1 MRLSLVSRWIIALLL
16 FLLPTAVRAQANRE
30 FGTVTVTARPANADV
45 FVDGERWV
53 SPESTGPLVV
63 QLAPGR
69 HTIEVRAAGYRPF
82 RTAVDVRAGDTTP
95 VNVILP
101 PGSPDREP
109 ANPAPSGGGPVRQV
123 SQTPSEDGFVFAPD
137 FRITELN
144 HRTTG
149 FAGFYGGYVFARQI
163 MLGGG
168 AYFQLDDRHSEQMSY
183 GGAVAEWRLFYD
195 RPVGLTLHGLAGYGQ
210 ATAATFLAFNG
221 RNMHMDPFSG
231 RDGYRYGFSEEFWV
245 GEPQAQVV
253 AHFGGH
259 IRLVGGVGYRFTSAD
274 SSNLSGV
281 SGSISLQVGK

>member
-1 MRLSLVSRWIIALLL
+1 MRFSFVIRPLIGLVL
-16 FLLPTAVRAQANRE
+16 FLVPATARAQASRE

-53 SPESTGPLVV
+53 SPESAGPLVV

-69 HTIEVRAAGYRPF
+69 HTIEVRAPGHRPF
-82 RTAVDVRAGDTTP
+82 RTVVDVRAGETTP
-95 VNVILP
+95 LNVILP
-101 PGSPDREP
+101 SGP
-109 ANPAPSGGGPVRQV
+109 PAPEGHQPAPRGPLRQV
-123 SQTPSEDGFVFAPD
+123 SQTSSEDGFVFAPD

-149 FAGFYGGYVFARQI
+149 FAGFYGGYVFARQL

-183 GGAVAEWRLFYD
+183 GGAVAEWRLFED

-210 ATAATFLAFNG
+210 ATTDVFYAFNG
-221 RNMHMDPFSG
+221 HNTRMDPFGG
-231 RDGYRYGFSEEFWV
+231 RGGYRYGFTEEFWV

-274 SSNLSGV
+274 SSNLDGI
-281 SGSISLQVGK
+281 SGSVSLQIGK